1 MVYGT
6 LSQVVECVTVIN
18 DVFFRSCIR
27 QIPIT
32 TYNRKNRTHLLRKRG
47 SFQNDSKTLYN
58 NDNNNNNAKRTLSQ
72 NTLHKP
78 VERVVVVVVVVF
90 YYYLIETSIRYYY
103 GWHNAQPVIP
113 YSFGCLKVMI
123 RSSVSFPRRG
133 TRWLSTLTGV
143 NTSSIVS
150 SGRIRHPRQQQ
161 QRQHVPRS
169 QRNASVV
176 VMDPVS
182 YMTTNA
188 AATTTATATATMMTT
203 ANRKLNDVIF
213 SSCRRRY
220 HGDSHSSRNGSS
232 SSSSSSS
239 HQDPQS
245 FYNETQ
251 KRIMQKTKELHAS
264 IMPLNER
271 VRVRE
276 G

>member
-1 MVYGT
+1 
-6 LSQVVECVTVIN
+6 
-18 DVFFRSCIR
+18 
-27 QIPIT
+27 
-32 TYNRKNRTHLLRKRG
+32 
-47 SFQNDSKTLYN
+47 
-58 NDNNNNNAKRTLSQ
+58 
-72 NTLHKP
+72 
-78 VERVVVVVVVVF
+78 
-90 YYYLIETSIRYYY
+90 
-103 GWHNAQPVIP
+103 
-113 YSFGCLKVMI
+113 MI

-276 G
+276 GWSETPKTNKQTLRYHALIFYFIFDIRKRKILTTIAAYALDLNFSICFL